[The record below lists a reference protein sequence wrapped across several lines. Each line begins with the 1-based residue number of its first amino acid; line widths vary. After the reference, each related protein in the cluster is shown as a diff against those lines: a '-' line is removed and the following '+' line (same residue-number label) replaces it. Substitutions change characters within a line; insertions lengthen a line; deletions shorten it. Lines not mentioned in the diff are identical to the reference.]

1 MPLYLFLMEISNI
14 VCPCNPTN
22 TETCNSDGSCVC
34 KAGFGGDTCEAAC
47 EEGKYPYPDC
57 NLGNTR

>member
-1 MPLYLFLMEISNI
+1 MEISNI